1 MTDETELLKKRLLD
15 LDRSSSGRDIV
26 RSSGF
31 LSLSE
36 QAAFRSL
43 EREFRSD
50 RALLAGGHSEADRQ
64 IALFLPAW
72 ADAAEEERR
81 LISCILV
88 EQEGGKFEQP
98 PGHRDVL
105 GALMNLGIERDRLGD
120 ILTDGPSAYV
130 FCSAD
135 MAGFIRENL
144 TRVRHSSVSCREA
157 PEGTE
162 LTPRFEELSL
172 NVASERAD
180 CVLAALW
187 KLPRSEAQKL
197 FASEKVFADG
207 RVLADPGRTLKEE
220 SRISVRG
227 FGKFIYGGTEGK
239 SRSGRLFVHI
249 RRFV

>member
-1 MTDETELLKKRLLD
+1 
-15 LDRSSSGRDIV
+15 
-26 RSSGF
+26 
-31 LSLSE
+31 
-36 QAAFRSL
+36 
-43 EREFRSD
+43 
-50 RALLAGGHSEADRQ
+50 
-64 IALFLPAW
+64 
-72 ADAAEEERR
+72 
-81 LISCILV
+81 
-88 EQEGGKFEQP
+88 
-98 PGHRDVL
+98 
-105 GALMNLGIERDRLGD
+105 
-120 ILTDGPSAYV
+120 
-130 FCSAD
+130 
-135 MAGFIRENL
+135 MAGYIRENL

-162 LTPRFEELSL
+162 ITPRFEELSL